1 MEREN
6 ISRTLSRALQVRQA
20 LDGLY
25 LTQLPTIVLVMSC
38 YYIFTGVSHLLVLP
52 EKIRYV
58 LAFISFSASA
68 IGVATWWL
76 LRLKKISA
84 RWSHV
89 AFLPSALMVI
99 VLVFLHVEMTGDPL
113 QLTNFMLILLAF
125 GFITL
130 RPSVYIGL
138 VALSSVLFVSCL
150 IGIGGAL
157 TMHLGFLG
165 FASLVLSAL
174 CFVQRYKT
182 LSNVER
188 LLISNRSKSQA
199 LARKAREAQALL
211 SDAEKAAAEARRANE
226 AKGVFLANT
235 SHELRTPLTG
245 VLGMMRLLGDTRL
258 TKEQRE
264 FLKAAQFSAN
274 TLLTLIND
282 ILDLARMEEGK
293 MVLTEQA
300 FKADE
305 VAHRIVELLGP
316 TAEEKG
322 LDLTFHNADGPFPHT
337 VGDSVR
343 IGQVLFNLVGNAI
356 KFTDAGKVD
365 VRVSLGQEEAG
376 RQGMTFEV
384 LDTGVGFSNED
395 LERLFARF
403 EQADGSAVKKQGGAG
418 LGLAICRE
426 LAQLM
431 GGRLYAEAATGKGA
445 RFVFEVQLPLAASAE
460 EGQGASGI
468 GEEEASV
475 EVPENLSV
483 LVAED
488 NTVNRLLIGKLL
500 DKLNWTVTF
509 AENGHE
515 ALEAALGQ
523 DFDLILMDVRM
534 PGMDGVDAT
543 KAIRKAGGM
552 RSQVP
557 IIALTANTMAEDIA
571 TYQQVGMDAV
581 AGKPIQLDELK
592 KTVHTVLMGRRGAEH
607 VSA

>member
-6 ISRTLSRALQVRQA
+6 TSQKSSRALQVRQA

-38 YYIFTGVSHLLVLP
+38 YYIFTGISHLVVLP
-52 EKIRYV
+52 EEIRYV
-58 LAFISFSASA
+58 LASISFSASA
-68 IGVATWWL
+68 IGIATWWL
-76 LRLKKISA
+76 LRLKKIPA

-89 AFLPSALMVI
+89 AFLPSALSVV
-99 VLVFLHVEMTGDPL
+99 VLVFVHVEMTRDPL

-138 VALSSVLFVSCL
+138 VALSSVIFVSCL

-157 TMHLGFLG
+157 TVHIGFLG
-165 FASLVLSAL
+165 VASVVLSAL

-199 LARKAREAQALL
+199 LAIKAREAQALL
-211 SDAEKAAAEARRANE
+211 CDAEKAAAEARRANE

-293 MVLTEQA
+293 LVLTEQA
-300 FKADE
+300 FRADE
-305 VAHRIVELLGP
+305 VAHQIVELLGP

-322 LDLTFHNADGPFPHT
+322 LDLTFHNADGPFPLT

-343 IGQVLFNLVGNAI
+343 VGQVLFNLVGNAI
-356 KFTDAGKVD
+356 KFTDTGKVD
-365 VRVSLGQEEAG
+365 VSLSLGQVEGG
-376 RQGMTFEV
+376 RQGMSFEV
-384 LDTGVGFSNED
+384 LDTGVGFSNEE

-426 LAQLM
+426 LARLM
-431 GGRLYAEAATGKGA
+431 GGRLYAEAVTGKGA
-445 RFVFEVQLPLAASAE
+445 RFVFDVELPLAANAE
-460 EGQGASGI
+460 EGQAALGH
-468 GEEEASV
+468 GEEAISV

-488 NTVNRLLIGKLL
+488 NSVNRLLIGKLL
-500 DKLNWTVTF
+500 DKLNWTLAF
-509 AENGHE
+509 AEDGSQ
-515 ALEAALGQ
+515 AVDAALAQ

-534 PGMDGVDAT
+534 PGLDGVDAT
-543 KAIRKAGGM
+543 KAIRAVDGPRGE
-552 RSQVP
+552 VP
-557 IIALTANTMAEDIA
+557 IVALTANTMAEDIA
-571 TYQQVGMDAV
+571 IYQQVGMDAV
-581 AGKPIQLDELK
+581 VGKPIQLDELK

-607 VSA
+607 VNA